1 MNSSNFG
8 KLVLSGVS
16 LGSIAAMS
24 FFIYNDKK
32 RLNEEYLLN
41 EDIGDIV
48 ISKPPIRTTYVSP
61 HRRSYD
67 TSYMPSINETIMPAS
82 RENNNVQNCFIIS
95 NLEDT
100 FFSLESYR
108 EHLEMVY
115 GLETYYGDDTL
126 QSLLEHSRE
135 LSDFLKESQQVFSL
149 NQKEFLEYVESKN
162 DTGQEETQEIE
173 E

>member
-1 MNSSNFG
+1 MIWILITLLLAIIVF
-8 KLVLSGVS
+8 LVYSLYRVS
-16 LGSIAAMS
+16 ARI
-24 FFIYNDKK
+24 
-32 RLNEEYLLN
+32 EY
-41 EDIGDIV
+41 
-48 ISKPPIRTTYVSP
+48 
-61 HRRSYD
+61 
-67 TSYMPSINETIMPAS
+67 
-82 RENNNVQNCFIIS
+82 FIS

-162 DTGQEETQEIE
+162 DTGEEETQKIE

>member
-1 MNSSNFG
+1 MKASTFG

-95 NLEDT
+95 NLEDNVLMET
-100 FFSLESYR
+100 KYELISLITKRIPVIDKFDKYLDYFE
-108 EHLEMVY
+108 
-115 GLETYYGDDTL
+115 
-126 QSLLEHSRE
+126 
-135 LSDFLKESQQVFSL
+135 
-149 NQKEFLEYVESKN
+149 
-162 DTGQEETQEIE
+162 
-173 E
+173 